1 MKRFFSLFVA
11 AFLVLSVVRPAL
23 AQVAETTT
31 VIPTATVGDLVKCPD
46 FSSVYYLGEDGKRY
60 VFPNENVFYSWYDG
74 FDAVVDIACD
84 DMAELALGGAA
95 TYQAG
100 STLLKLQSDPTVYA
114 VEEDG
119 VLRELESED
128 QAEALYGDDW
138 AEQVDDL
145 PDGFFG
151 QYEVGEALA
160 DGEVPDGMI
169 VTDDEG
175 DVFRAEGGSFIEMDE
190 LITEQKVKIL
200 SEFSEH
206 KDDVETRF
214 RESFEIELTFTEFSE
229 EAISALLNQIMSM
242 LSLVDVSSELEVE
255 IEIEGL
261 EVEVEDESEDE
272 TEDSTDDSSDDEEE
286 TDEDEDGLVDEW
298 EVEWEIDEEAEDAE
312 DDASDDTDDDSDDTS
327 AGDDSSDGSD
337 DSMDDSSDDSADDSN
352 DDSSDDSSGDS
363 SDDLSGG
370 DSDSGSDSSGGSDD

>member
-1 MKRFFSLFVA
+1 MPRKPFVFFAA
-11 AFLVLSVVRPAL
+11 AFLALSLAYPAF
-23 AQVAETTT
+23 AQVAETTPA
-31 VIPTATVGDLVKCPD
+31 VPVATVGDLVKCPD

-60 VFPNENVFYSWYDG
+60 VFPNENVFFSWYDG
-74 FDAVVDIACD
+74 FDEVVDISCD
-84 DMAELALGGAA
+84 DMADLSLGGAA

-100 STLLKLQSDPTVYA
+100 STLLKIESDPTVYA

-119 VLRELESED
+119 SLREIEDED

-138 AEQVDDL
+138 ADQVDDL

-151 QYEVGEALA
+151 QYEVGEPLA

-175 DVFRAEGGSFIEMDE
+175 DMFRSENGSFIEMDE

-214 RESFEIELTFTEFSE
+214 REKFEIELTFTDFSE
-229 EAISALLNQIMSM
+229 EAISAFLSRIMSM

-261 EVEVEDESEDE
+261 EVEIEVENE
-272 TEDSTDDSSDDEEE
+272 TEDSTDDASDDEEE
-286 TDEDEDGLVDEW
+286 LDEDEDGLVDEW
-298 EVEWEIDEEAEDAE
+298 EVEWEIDEEAGDTE
-312 DDASDDTDDDSDDTS
+312 DDASDDADEN
-327 AGDDSSDGSD
+327 ADDSSDGN
-337 DSMDDSSDDSADDSN
+337 DSSDDSADDS
-352 DDSSDDSSGDS
+352 DDSSGS
-363 SDDLSGG
+363 GSSGG
-370 DSDSGSDSSGGSDD
+370 DSEDGDDD